1 MSVHK
6 LSGSETIDYDSKI
19 YSFYLQKQY
28 SEVSNENPNDDYRQ
42 TTKFINFIEITFDL
56 L

>member
-6 LSGSETIDYDSKI
+6 LSGSETIDYDPKI
-19 YSFYLQKQY
+19 YSFYVQKQY
-28 SEVSNENPNDDYRQ
+28 SEVTNENPKDDCRQ
-42 TTKFINFIEITFDL
+42 TTKFINFVEITFDL